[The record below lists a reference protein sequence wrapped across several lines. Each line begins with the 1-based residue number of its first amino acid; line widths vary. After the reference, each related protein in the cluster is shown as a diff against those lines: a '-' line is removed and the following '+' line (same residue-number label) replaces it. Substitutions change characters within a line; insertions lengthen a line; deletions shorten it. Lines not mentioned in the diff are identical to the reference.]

1 VIYFGVETVYF
12 IRILYFGVILE
23 IVEWF

>member
-1 VIYFGVETVYF
+1 MIYFGVETVYF

-23 IVEWF
+23 MVEWF